1 MVEDVI
7 ELNLRQTDL
16 MSKIIKTTEGDAH
29 FRLKE
34 EYIDEDEAIKGKEP
48 LDSEVLIDELKIEN
62 IKYKLKEALKD
73 GDTGPEAT
81 ETREK
86 T

>member
-1 MVEDVI
+1 MVEGII
-7 ELNLRQTDL
+7 ELNLLQTDL

-34 EYIDEDEAIKGKEP
+34 EYINEDEAIKGKEP

-62 IKYKLKEALKD
+62 IKYKLKEVLKD
-73 GDTGPEAT
+73 GDTGPKNI

-86 T
+86 A

>member
-1 MVEDVI
+1 
-7 ELNLRQTDL
+7 
-16 MSKIIKTTEGDAH
+16 MSKIQKTTEGEAS

-34 EYIDEDEAIKGKEP
+34 DFENEDKAIKGKDP
-48 LDSEVLIDELKIEN
+48 DDSEVLIDDLKILN
-62 IKYKLKEALKD
+62 IKYKLKEVLKD
-73 GDTGPEAT
+73 DNRPENP

>member
-1 MVEDVI
+1 MT
-7 ELNLRQTDL
+7 N
-16 MSKIIKTTEGDAH
+16 IIKTTQGEAS

-34 EYIDEDEAIKGKEP
+34 DFENEDKAIKGKEP
-48 LDSEVLIDELKIEN
+48 MDSEVLIDELKIIN
-62 IKYKLKEALKD
+62 IKYKLKEVLD
-73 GDTGPEAT
+73 DSRTENH

>member
-1 MVEDVI
+1 
-7 ELNLRQTDL
+7 
-16 MSKIIKTTEGDAH
+16 MSKIQKTTEGEAS

-34 EYIDEDEAIKGKEP
+34 DFENEDKAIKGEEP
-48 LDSEVLIDELKIEN
+48 LESDVVIDELKIVN
-62 IKYKLKEALKD
+62 IKYKLKEVLKD
-73 GDTGPEAT
+73 DNRPENP

>member
-1 MVEDVI
+1 
-7 ELNLRQTDL
+7 

-29 FRLKE
+29 FTMKE
-34 EYIDEDEAIKGKEP
+34 EFEDEDKAIKGKEP
-48 LDSEVLIDELKIEN
+48 IDSEVVIDELKIEN
-62 IKYKLKEALKD
+62 IKYKLKEVLKD

-86 T
+86 A